1 MVRNVVGSLVY
12 VGAGKQSTAWL
23 GELIAARDRRLAA
36 PTFAPDGLY
45 LAGVEY
51 DPAFGL
57 PAFRTHPLFDPP

>member
-1 MVRNVVGSLVY
+1 M
-12 VGAGKQSTAWL
+12 

-51 DPAFGL
+51 DPAFRL
-57 PAFRTHPLFDPP
+57 PGFRTHPLLDLP